1 MLGGREIHYPTEE
14 IEWAPLP
21 ITSDRKGT
29 LLLKGNRKGPHAIG
43 RKKQSI
49 NPSLLYSMTTK
60 YKYLLPLL

>member
-1 MLGGREIHYPTEE
+1 MGGKTLVEGGIVIP
-14 IEWAPLP
+14 
-21 ITSDRKGT
+21 T

-49 NPSLLYSMTTK
+49 KPSLLYSMTTK